1 MDFGQ
6 AALAVLREEGSPLHW
21 TVIQDLALRR
31 GYLDPFTQVDIR
43 QGLLAALQQ
52 LARDGLVEKQP
63 SGVYELGPRS
73 STPDRPENPDHQ
85 PDEG

>member
-1 MDFGQ
+1 MDFGP

-43 QGLLAALQQ
+43 PKLLAALRQ
-52 LARDGLVEKQP
+52 LALDGLVDKQP
-63 SGVYELGPRS
+63 KGVYSLRA
-73 STPDRPENPDHQ
+73 
-85 PDEG
+85 